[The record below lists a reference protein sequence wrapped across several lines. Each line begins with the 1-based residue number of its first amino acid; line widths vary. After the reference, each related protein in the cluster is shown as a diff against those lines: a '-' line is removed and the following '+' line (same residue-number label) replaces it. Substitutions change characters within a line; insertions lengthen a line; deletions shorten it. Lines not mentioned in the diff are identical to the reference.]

1 MAQGGGKERGERER
15 ENCYN
20 ISVSLASG
28 SRFTSVAACCLFSLP
43 LTTAVNTEFFAH
55 FKYTMM
61 HGRLVHGRSLIES
74 PLRRYRPVFFFF
86 SYHHHIYLHTFYEQ
100 HILLCGAYAKWWVW
114 RKREQANLLYGNTSP
129 HCEFTTT
136 HLSSSP
142 ASTTVKRAL
151 HMCVCE
157 F

>member
-1 MAQGGGKERGERER
+1 MAQGGGKERER

-28 SRFTSVAACCLFSLP
+28 SRFISVAACCLFSLP

-86 SYHHHIYLHTFYEQ
+86 RIIIIFTYTHFMSNTFCCVARMPNDGCEENESRQTFFMATHPHIANSPPPTFP
-100 HILLCGAYAKWWVW
+100 L
-114 RKREQANLLYGNTSP
+114 TP
-129 HCEFTTT
+129 H
-136 HLSSSP
+136 P
-142 ASTTVKRAL
+142 PQ
-151 HMCVCE
+151 
-157 F
+157 